1 MPEKLKILM
10 VFGTRP
16 EVIKVAPVIK
26 EFKKFPKEF
35 ACKVCI
41 TGQHR
46 GMIDP
51 LLELFKIKV
60 DYDLNIMKMDQS
72 LEHITTAVLK
82 EIGTVIDKEKPDYLI
97 VQGDTTTAMA
107 ASLAAFYKRVKVAH
121 IEAGLR
127 TWNKFHPYPEEV
139 NRKIIDSVSDL
150 FFAHTD
156 AAKQNL
162 LNEGIDPKT
171 IEITGNT
178 VIDALLDTA
187 RHEFSF
193 KGTDLEQVVAGKRKI
208 ILVTAHRRENT
219 GEPILNIC
227 AAMKEIAVRFKN
239 EVTFVYP
246 VHLNPNIKV
255 PVNKML
261 QGVDNII
268 LTAPMDYLPFVHLM
282 KHSYFVLTDSGGLQ
296 EEAPSLGKPVLVMRE
311 TTERPEGV
319 AAGCVEVIGTE
330 KSMVVQKVAE
340 LLQDEGKYTRMAKA
354 INPYGDGKASQR
366 IVQRFLMECVPVMK
380 NKKLT

>member
-1 MPEKLKILM
+1 M

-35 ACKVCI
+35 VCKVCV

-60 DYDLNIMKMDQS
+60 DHDLNIMKADQS

-139 NRKIIDSVSDL
+139 NRKIIDNVSDL

-156 AAKQNL
+156 TARQNL
-162 LNEGIDPKT
+162 LKEGVDPKN
-171 IEITGNT
+171 IEVTGNT

-187 RHEFSF
+187 RREFSF
-193 KGTDLEQVVAGKRKI
+193 QGTDLERVIAGDRKI
-208 ILVTAHRRENT
+208 ILVTAHRRENA

-227 AAMKEIAVRFKN
+227 AAMKEIALRFKD

-282 KHSYFVLTDSGGLQ
+282 KRSHFILTDSGGLQ
-296 EEAPSLGKPVLVMRE
+296 EEAPSLGKPVLVMRQ

-319 AAGCVEVIGTE
+319 EAGCVEVIGTE
-330 KSMVVQKVAE
+330 KANIIARVEE
-340 LLQDEGKYTRMAKA
+340 LLKNQAKYTKMSKAK
-354 INPYGDGKASQR
+354 NPYGDGKASQK
-366 IVQRFLMECVPVMK
+366 IVSFLIKMSGK
-380 NKKLT
+380 NR

>member
-16 EVIKVAPVIK
+16 EVIKVTPVIK
-26 EFKKFPKEF
+26 EFKKFPEEF
-35 ACKVCI
+35 VCKVCI

-46 GMIDP
+46 EMVDP
-51 LLELFKIKV
+51 LLKLFDVKA
-60 DYDLNIMKMDQS
+60 DYDLNLMKADQD
-72 LEHITTAVLK
+72 LEHITMSVLH
-82 EIGTVIDKEKPDYLI
+82 EIGKILDQEKFDYLF

-156 AAKQNL
+156 AARQNL
-162 LNEGIDPKT
+162 LNEGVAPER
-171 IEITGNT
+171 IEVTGNT

-187 RHEFSF
+187 GKDFDLNRVLPEGFSLD
-193 KGTDLEQVVAGKRKI
+193 GRKL
-208 ILVTAHRRENT
+208 ILVTAHRRENM
-219 GEPILNIC
+219 GDPILNIC
-227 AAMKEIAVRFKN
+227 AAMKEIALRFKD

-255 PVNKML
+255 PVNKAL
-261 QGVDNII
+261 QGVDNIV
-268 LTAPMDYLPFVHLM
+268 LTEPMDYLPFVHLM

>member
-1 MPEKLKILM
+1 
-10 VFGTRP
+10 
-16 EVIKVAPVIK
+16 
-26 EFKKFPKEF
+26 
-35 ACKVCI
+35 
-41 TGQHR
+41 
-46 GMIDP
+46 
-51 LLELFKIKV
+51 
-60 DYDLNIMKMDQS
+60 
-72 LEHITTAVLK
+72 
-82 EIGTVIDKEKPDYLI
+82 
-97 VQGDTTTAMA
+97 MA

-156 AAKQNL
+156 AARQNL
-162 LNEGIDPKT
+162 LNEGVDPKN
-171 IEITGNT
+171 IEVTGNT

-187 RHEFSF
+187 RREFSF
-193 KGTDLEQVVAGKRKI
+193 QGTGLERVIADDHKI
-208 ILVTAHRRENT
+208 ILVTAHRREHM

-227 AAMKEIAVRFKN
+227 AAMKEIAVRFN
-239 EVTFVYP
+239 GEITFVYP

-255 PVNKML
+255 PVNKVL

-282 KHSYFVLTDSGGLQ
+282 KRSYFVLTDSGGLQ

-330 KSMVVQKVAE
+330 KANIVAGVE
-340 LLQDEGKYTRMAKA
+340 DLLKNQEKYTKMSAVK
-354 INPYGDGKASQR
+354 NPYGDGKASQR
-366 IVQRFLMECVPVMK
+366 IVNFLMKTSGKCQ
-380 NKKLT
+380 

>member
-1 MPEKLKILM
+1 M

-16 EVIKVAPVIK
+16 EVIKVAPVIR

-46 GMIDP
+46 EMVDP
-51 LLELFKIKV
+51 LLKLFDVKA
-60 DYDLNIMKMDQS
+60 DYDLNLMKANQELD
-72 LEHITTAVLK
+72 HITTTVLHG
-82 EIGTVIDKEKPDYLI
+82 IGKIIDQEKFDYLF

-107 ASLAAFYKRVKVAH
+107 ASLAAFYKRVKIGH

-127 TWNKFHPYPEEV
+127 TWNKSHPYPEEV

-156 AAKQNL
+156 AARQNL
-162 LNEGIDPKT
+162 LNEGVDPKN
-171 IEITGNT
+171 IEVTGNT

-187 RHEFSF
+187 RREFSF
-193 KGTDLEQVVAGKRKI
+193 QGTDLERIFLGGRKI

-227 AAMKEIAVRFKN
+227 AAMKKIALRFKDEIA
-239 EVTFVYP
+239 FVYP
-246 VHLNPNIKV
+246 VHLNPNIKA
-255 PVNKML
+255 PVNKAL

-282 KHSYFVLTDSGGLQ
+282 KRSYFILTDSGGLQ

-330 KSMVVQKVAE
+330 TSMVVQKVAE
-340 LLQDEGKYTRMAKA
+340 LIEDKKKYERMARA
-354 INPYGDGKASQR
+354 VNPYGDGKASSR
-366 IVQRFLMECVPVMK
+366 IISRLLKEGK
-380 NKKLT
+380 

>member
-1 MPEKLKILM
+1 MMKILI
-10 VFGTRP
+10 VCGTRP

-26 EFKKFPKEF
+26 EFRKFPKEF
-35 ACKVCI
+35 ECKVCI

-46 GMIDP
+46 EMVDP
-51 LLELFKIKV
+51 LLKLFDIRA
-60 DYDLNIMKMDQS
+60 DYDLDLMKANQN
-72 LEHITTAVLK
+72 LEHITTTVLH
-82 EIGTVIDKEKPDYLI
+82 EIGKILDQEKFDYLF

-107 ASLAAFYKRVKVAH
+107 ASLAAFYKRVKIAH

-150 FFAHTD
+150 YFAHTD

-162 LNEGIDPKT
+162 LNEGADPKS
-171 IEITGNT
+171 IEVTGNT
-178 VIDALLDTA
+178 VIDALLEAA
-187 RHEFSF
+187 RHDFSF
-193 KGTDLEQVVAGKRKI
+193 EGTGLEGIANDNRKI

-227 AAMKEIAVRFKN
+227 AALKEVALRFKN
-239 EVTFVYP
+239 EVLFVYP
-246 VHLNPNIKV
+246 VHLNPNIKL
-255 PVNKML
+255 PVNNVL
-261 QGVDNII
+261 RGVDNII

-282 KHSYFVLTDSGGLQ
+282 KRSYFILTDSGGLQ

-330 KSMVVQKVAE
+330 QSRVVEKITQ
-340 LLQDEGKYTRMAKA
+340 LLEDTKKYERMAKA
-354 INPYGDGKASQR
+354 VNPYGDGQASKKIIQR
-366 IVQRFLMECVPVMK
+366 LLG
-380 NKKLT
+380 KK

>member
-1 MPEKLKILM
+1 MTKKLNVLM

-35 ACKVCI
+35 VCKVCI

-46 GMIDP
+46 EMIDP
-51 LLELFKIKV
+51 LLKLFAVKA
-60 DYDLNIMKMDQS
+60 DYDLNLMKADQN
-72 LEHITTAVLK
+72 LEHITTTVLH
-82 EIGTVIDKEKPDYLI
+82 EIGKIIDQEKFDYLF

-107 ASLAAFYKRVKVAH
+107 ASLAAFYKRVKIAH

-150 FFAHTD
+150 YFAHTD

-162 LNEGIDPKT
+162 LNEGVDAQS
-171 IEITGNT
+171 IEVTGNT

-187 RHEFSF
+187 RHDFSF
-193 KGTDLEQVVAGKRKI
+193 EGTGLEKIANSNRKI
-208 ILVTAHRRENT
+208 ILVTAHRRENA

-227 AAMKEIAVRFKN
+227 AAMKEIALRFKD
-239 EVTFVYP
+239 EVAFIYP
-246 VHLNPNIKV
+246 VHLNPHIKV
-255 PVNKML
+255 PVNKAL
-261 QGVDNII
+261 KGIGNII
-268 LTAPMDYLPFVHLM
+268 LTEPMDYLPFVHLM
-282 KHSYFVLTDSGGLQ
+282 KRSYFILTDSGGLQ

-319 AAGCVEVIGTE
+319 EAGCVEVIGTE
-330 KSMVVQKVAE
+330 KTNIIAGVEE
-340 LLQDEGKYTRMAKA
+340 LLENQAKYTKMSKA
-354 INPYGDGKASQR
+354 VNPYGDGHASKKIIQR
-366 IVQRFLMECVPVMK
+366 LLRER
-380 NKKLT
+380 